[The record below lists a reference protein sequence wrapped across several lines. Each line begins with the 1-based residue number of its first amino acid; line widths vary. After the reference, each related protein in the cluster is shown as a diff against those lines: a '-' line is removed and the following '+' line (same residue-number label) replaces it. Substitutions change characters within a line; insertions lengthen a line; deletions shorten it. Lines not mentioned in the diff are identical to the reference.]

1 MDKVRV
7 MVVDDQNISRNYFE
21 LYIENSDKYELV
33 FSLETAAVADI
44 YLLSHK
50 IDLIIMDILMS
61 DGSNGLDAAEKIKQ
75 RYPDVKIIAVTSMPE
90 QSWMKRAKKIGIES
104 FWYKESDKNNIL
116 EIMDRTIAGESV
128 YPEENPAVK
137 LGLADSSK
145 FTERELDVL
154 RIITTGASNG
164 AVAEKLGISENT
176 VKAHVRSMLDKTG
189 YRSRTELAIKA
200 RVAGLV
206 ISNDEN

>member
-128 YPEENPAVK
+128 YPEENPTVK